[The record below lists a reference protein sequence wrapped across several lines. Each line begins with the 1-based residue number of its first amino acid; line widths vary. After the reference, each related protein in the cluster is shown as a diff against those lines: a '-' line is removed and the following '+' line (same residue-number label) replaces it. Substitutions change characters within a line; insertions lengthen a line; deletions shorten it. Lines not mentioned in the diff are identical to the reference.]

1 MDNTQAQRDRLAHL
15 DRINNAVGSDDGLYF
30 VCWLLEKAGF
40 QESVFTGNS
49 KTYWMSGR
57 QDLGNEV
64 FAEIISANPDIGHRV
79 LDFFINAYRGDEAA
93 IRSKLDGRRNDS

>member
-1 MDNTQAQRDRLAHL
+1 MNEDIREQAARLNHL
-15 DRINNAVGSDDGLYF
+15 DRINNAVSTEDGLYF

-49 KTYWMSGR
+49 QTYWKSGR

-64 FAEIISANPDIGHRV
+64 FAELVSANPEIGHRV
-79 LDFFINAYRGDEAA
+79 LDFYINAYRGDEAA
-93 IRSKLDGRRNDS
+93 IRGIVK